1 MAGAVQVGSGLVT
14 CDLSCGKRLGIGTMV
29 EDRID
34 TGSED
39 MRDEDDVAGS
49 QIEIS

>member
-1 MAGAVQVGSGLVT
+1 MAGAAQVGSGLVT
-14 CDLSCGKRLGIGTMV
+14 CDLSCGMRPGVGTMV

-39 MRDEDDVAGS
+39 MSYEDDTARS
-49 QIEIS
+49 QTI